1 MIDPLN
7 QNDLKEA
14 IELGKAL
21 ENPDIKDKLF
31 GHILDQKV
39 GEPVCISVDS
49 ACPVDHSCKNHIPII
64 VETVSQTPDGNEIN
78 SDTAL
83 LDNEQDLR
91 GLYEF
96 LCHIHR
102 LSSGPLVGIEIL
114 EVTDTEVKNE
124 ALFSFDFQQQCST
137 YFKRMNKVAFPGDVP
152 EPPVYMYFAAEA
164 NNTPDHIG
172 KLKVIDDVIMFVNNK
187 AYFSLPFTK
196 EEAEGV
202 CKFLHFIQYN
212 NIVGTIGDISNI
224 ETYHSKDWEEQ
235 LELEQINQKE
245 WAKADEDTEETS

>member
-1 MIDPLN
+1 MVDPLN
-7 QNDLKEA
+7 PKEIKEA
-14 IELGKAL
+14 IETGKAF
-21 ENPDIKDKLF
+21 ENLNAKDKLL

-49 ACPVDHSCKNHIPII
+49 ACPVDRPCKKHIPIV

-83 LDNEQDLR
+83 LDDEQDLR

-137 YFKRMNKVAFPGDVP
+137 YFKRMNKVAFPVKAP
-152 EPPVYMYFAAEA
+152 PAPVYLYLVAESQ
-164 NNTPDHIG
+164 DDKHIG
-172 KLKVIDDVIMFVNNK
+172 KLKVVEDVVTFVNEK
-187 AYFSLPFTK
+187 AYFALPFTE
-196 EEAEGV
+196 EEAEGII
-202 CKFLHFIQYN
+202 KFINFLDNTKISD
-212 NIVGTIGDISNI
+212 TIGDIHRICSFPA
-224 ETYHSKDWEEQ
+224 KDWEKQ
-235 LELEQINQKE
+235 LELDQIESGAFSKE
-245 WAKADEDTEETS
+245 NHNASDI